1 MQFPTL
7 LCLAGLILTP
17 LAKAEETKPAPEQPQ
32 EAAAS
37 DKPIHVDPLLA
48 ASVIKTDKPVLLD
61 VRTPGE
67 FATGTIKGSKNIDF
81 NSPDF
86 EKELAKLDKSETY
99 LVYCRSGNRSGQA
112 LPILK
117 KLKLAKLY
125 HLDGGLNAWKKA
137 GHPVE

>member
-1 MQFPTL
+1 MKSLPL
-7 LCLAGLILTP
+7 LFLTGLLLTSCTS
-17 LAKAEETKPAPEQPQ
+17 AEHPKTAPEQQ
-32 EAAAS
+32 KAAAPA
-37 DKPIHVDPLLA
+37 KPINVDPLLA
-48 ASVIKTDKPVLLD
+48 SGIIETEKPILLD

-86 EKELAKLDKSETY
+86 EKDLAKLDKSKTY

-125 HLDGGLNAWKKA
+125 HLDGGINAWKA
-137 GHPVE
+137 DGRPVE

>member
-1 MQFPTL
+1 MKFLPL
-7 LCLAGLILTP
+7 LFLTGLLMTSCTS
-17 LAKAEETKPAPEQPQ
+17 AEDPNTAPEQQ
-32 EAAAS
+32 KAAAPA
-37 DKPIHVDPLLA
+37 KPINVDPLLA
-48 ASVIKTDKPVLLD
+48 SGIIESEKPILLD

-86 EKELAKLDKSETY
+86 EKDLAKLDKSKTY

-125 HLDGGLNAWKKA
+125 HLDGGINAWKA
-137 GHPVE
+137 DGRPVE